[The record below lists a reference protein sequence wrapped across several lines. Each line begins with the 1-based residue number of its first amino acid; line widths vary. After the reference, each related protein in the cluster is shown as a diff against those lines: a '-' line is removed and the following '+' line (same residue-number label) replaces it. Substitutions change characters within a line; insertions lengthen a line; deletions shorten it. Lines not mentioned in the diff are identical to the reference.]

1 MSAATTQARRP
12 GVAYYP
18 GCSLKGTSREFDESL
33 RAVAKALDLGLTE
46 IDDWSCC
53 GASSAHMTDHLLS
66 LALPARNLA
75 LAEAMGFD
83 KVVAPCAACYNRLA
97 VSQQAVATDADL
109 AARMPEIL
117 GRPFANSVAVIN
129 AMHLLQDAADLIK
142 ERAAAAPTPNPVV
155 GAKLA
160 CYYGCLL
167 VRPPEVAAGDDPE
180 APTSM
185 DELVAV
191 CGGEP
196 VDWNYKVECCGG
208 QFSFSRTASV
218 IRLGRAII
226 NDAREHGAEA
236 IIVACP
242 LCHSNLDLR
251 QKAMAE
257 RGKDPLPVIFITQL
271 VGLALGLPPAT
282 LGLDRHFIPTS
293 PLLKRLAERAVAR
306 EAEETRKKIEAAAKA
321 AARAQKAEATQGGET
336 E

>member
-1 MSAATTQARRP
+1 MSGAATSRRP

-33 RAVAKALDLGLTE
+33 RVVARALDLGLTE

-66 LALPARNLA
+66 VALPARNLA

-97 VSQQAVATDADL
+97 VSRLAMADDAGL
-109 AARMPEIL
+109 AQRMPEIL
-117 GRPFANSVAVIN
+117 GRPFANSVDVIN
-129 AMHLLQDAADLIK
+129 ALHLLQGVTAVIK
-142 ERAAAAPTPNPVV
+142 ERSTAASRSNPVT

-167 VRPPEVAAGDDPE
+167 VRPPEIAAGDDPE

-185 DELVAV
+185 DDIVAA
-191 CGGEP
+191 CGGQP

-226 NDAREHGAEA
+226 DNAREHGAEA

-251 QKAMAE
+251 QKAMVE
-257 RGKDPLPVIFITQL
+257 RGQEPLPVIFITQL

-282 LGLDRHFIPTS
+282 LGLDRHFTS
-293 PLLKRLAERAVAR
+293 PSALLARLTERAVAR
-306 EAEETRKKIEAAAKA
+306 EAEETRKQIEAAAKA
-321 AARAQKAEATQGGET
+321 AARAEKAAATAPGGET
-336 E
+336 T